1 MIKQAFKQM
10 LKEARVN
17 YEELAKGFI
26 IEATE
31 EEAMQLENIV
41 LWCRNNCYRI
51 DEGINGLFYDYSD
64 DKEDL
69 FIEIYLKRED

>member
-1 MIKQAFKQM
+1 MIKQVIKQM

-17 YEELAKGFI
+17 YEELAKGFV

-31 EEAMQLENIV
+31 AEAMQLENIIQ
-41 LWCRNNCYRI
+41 WCRNHCYRI
-51 DEGINGLFYDYSD
+51 DEGINGLFYDYAD